1 MIEAVSN
8 SMPWIGLILGY
19 GFLTHGIILFNDGL
33 YWDGW
38 MLDVWQQHKDENSM
52 RRFFS
57 EVGMP
62 ILSLEHRILGRFAR
76 RQIAYRV
83 ISFASI
89 LIIAVSVFLIA
100 VYTSA
105 FDPLQAAMISLLLL
119 SYPAYAVTFD
129 GNVSLQYTL
138 KIALF
143 YMGCFF
149 AVTTISASDAAHIA
163 VFAVS
168 LILFFAAFNA
178 NSVLVYFWGFVL
190 FYTWLVYTRSPEGF
204 GTYESLKILSLAILP
219 FAYWITKETL
229 TPRHGYYKNY
239 NRIRF
244 TPFSVLQV
252 GLRAFRYGIDV
263 PMFKPILEFVA
274 SKHASL
280 VLSSVFLGLLAFDLG
295 KDLVAMP
302 MLEALQILA
311 AGYALVFL
319 AAAPFMLV
327 GQGSW
332 EGGWASKN
340 FMLFH
345 LPYALIV
352 FGWLQLVLH
361 SFSIVLIPIILF
373 ANALYIVKIHLLY
386 IAVSVK
392 DKALIRWLRANPQLN
407 SASVIKIRDS
417 HWIEYPFEGKSTMYR
432 PAYLSCMVKLVWP
445 ASRILAVLDNRVS
458 SEGRSLTA
466 GEIEEA
472 LERTTIRYSFAP
484 QVQPGPQYLVTIG
497 APADRFDAPK
507 FDRTFDEHGDVHPSK
522 QPAMVRMALE
532 YLYLKWFSP
541 HRLSTLFEN
550 HFSFCASKL

>member
-19 GFLTHGIILFNDGL
+19 GFLTHGIVLFNDGL

-62 ILSLEHRILGRFAR
+62 ILSLEHRILGRFPR
-76 RQIAYRV
+76 RQIAYR
-83 ISFASI
+83 
-89 LIIAVSVFLIA
+89 
-100 VYTSA
+100 
-105 FDPLQAAMISLLLL
+105 
-119 SYPAYAVTFD
+119 VTFD

-143 YMGCFF
+143 YVGCFF

-239 NRIRF
+239 NKIRF
-244 TPFSVLQV
+244 TPFSILQV

-280 VLSSVFLGLLAFDLG
+280 VLSSVFLGLLAFDLS

-302 MLEALQILA
+302 RLEALHILA
-311 AGYALVFL
+311 AGYALLFL

-327 GQGSW
+327 GQG
-332 EGGWASKN
+332 
-340 FMLFH
+340 
-345 LPYALIV
+345 P
-352 FGWLQLVLH
+352 
-361 SFSIVLIPIILF
+361 
-373 ANALYIVKIHLLY
+373 
-386 IAVSVK
+386 
-392 DKALIRWLRANPQLN
+392 
-407 SASVIKIRDS
+407 
-417 HWIEYPFEGKSTMYR
+417 
-432 PAYLSCMVKLVWP
+432 
-445 ASRILAVLDNRVS
+445 
-458 SEGRSLTA
+458 
-466 GEIEEA
+466 
-472 LERTTIRYSFAP
+472 
-484 QVQPGPQYLVTIG
+484 
-497 APADRFDAPK
+497 
-507 FDRTFDEHGDVHPSK
+507 
-522 QPAMVRMALE
+522 
-532 YLYLKWFSP
+532 
-541 HRLSTLFEN
+541 
-550 HFSFCASKL
+550 

>member
-1 MIEAVSN
+1 
-8 SMPWIGLILGY
+8 MP
-19 GFLTHGIILFNDGL
+19 NL
-33 YWDGW
+33 Y
-38 MLDVWQQHKDENSM
+38 
-52 RRFFS
+52 F
-57 EVGMP
+57 
-62 ILSLEHRILGRFAR
+62 EHRILGRLPQR
-76 RQIAYRV
+76 KMAYRM
-83 ISFASI
+83 ISLASI
-89 LIIAVSVFLIA
+89 LAIAVSVFLTA
-100 VYTSA
+100 VYTNA
-105 FDPLQAAMISLLLL
+105 FNPLQAAMISLLLL

-149 AVTTISASDAAHIA
+149 AVTTISASDAAHVA

-178 NSVLVYFWGFVL
+178 NSVLVYFWGFL
-190 FYTWLVYTRSPEGF
+190 LLYAWLAYTRSPEGL

-219 FAYWITKETL
+219 FAYWIMKETL

-244 TPFSVLQV
+244 TPFSILQV
-252 GLRAFRYGIDV
+252 GLRAFRFGVDV
-263 PMFKPILEFVA
+263 PMLKPILEFVA
-274 SKHASL
+274 SKNATL
-280 VLSSVFLGLLAFDLG
+280 VLSSIFLGLLALDLG

-302 MLEALQILA
+302 VLEALQILA
-311 AGYALVFL
+311 TGYALLFL

-352 FGWLQLVLH
+352 FGWLQLFPN
-361 SFSIVLIPIILF
+361 SFGIVLIPIILL
-373 ANALYIVKIHLLY
+373 ANALYILKIHLLY
-386 IAVSVK
+386 IAASVK
-392 DKALIRWLRANPQLN
+392 DKALIRWLTANPQLS

-417 HWIEYPFEGKSTMYR
+417 HWIEYPFERKSTMYW

-445 ASRILAVLDNRVS
+445 GSRILAVLDNWVS
-458 SEGRSLTA
+458 SGGRPLTS
-466 GEIEEA
+466 GEIEET

-507 FDRTFDEHGDVHPSK
+507 FDRTFDERGDVHPSK

-541 HRLSTLFEN
+541 HRLTRLFEE

>member
-1 MIEAVSN
+1 MIESN

-19 GFLTHGIILFNDGL
+19 GFLTHGIILLNDGL

-38 MLDVWQQHKDENSM
+38 MLEVWQQHKDENSM

-62 ILSLEHRILGRFAR
+62 NLYFEHRILGRLPQR
-76 RQIAYRV
+76 KMAYRM
-83 ISFASI
+83 ISLASI
-89 LIIAVSVFLIA
+89 LAIAVSVFLTA
-100 VYTSA
+100 VYTNA
-105 FDPLQAAMISLLLL
+105 FNPLQAAMISLLLL

-138 KIALF
+138 KITLF

-149 AVTTISASDAAHIA
+149 AVTTISASDAAHVA

-178 NSVLVYFWGFVL
+178 NSVLVYFWGFL
-190 FYTWLVYTRSPEGF
+190 LLYAWLAYTRSTEGL

-219 FAYWITKETL
+219 FAYWIMKETL

-244 TPFSVLQV
+244 TPFFILQV
-252 GLRAFRYGIDV
+252 GLRAFRFGVDV
-263 PMFKPILEFVA
+263 PMLKPILEFVA
-274 SKHASL
+274 SKNATL
-280 VLSSVFLGLLAFDLG
+280 VLSSIVLGLLALDLG

-302 MLEALQILA
+302 VLEALQILA
-311 AGYALVFL
+311 TGYALLFL

-352 FGWLQLVLH
+352 FGWLQLFPN
-361 SFSIVLIPIILF
+361 SFGIVLIPIILL
-373 ANALYIVKIHLLY
+373 ANALYILKIHLLY
-386 IAVSVK
+386 IAASVK
-392 DKALIRWLRANPQLN
+392 DKALIRWLTANPQL
-407 SASVIKIRDS
+407 SSVSVIKIRDS
-417 HWIEYPFEGKSTMYR
+417 HWIEYPFERKSTMYW

-445 ASRILAVLDNRVS
+445 GSRILAVLDNWVS
-458 SEGRSLTA
+458 SGGRPLTS
-466 GEIEEA
+466 GEIEET

-507 FDRTFDEHGDVHPSK
+507 FDRTFDERGDVHPSK

-541 HRLSTLFEN
+541 HRLTRLFEE

>member
-1 MIEAVSN
+1 
-8 SMPWIGLILGY
+8 MPWIGLILGY
-19 GFLTHGIILFNDGL
+19 GFLTHGVILLNDGL

-38 MLDVWQQHKDENSM
+38 MLEVWQQHKDKNSM

-62 ILSLEHRILGRFAR
+62 NLYFEHRILGRLPQR
-76 RQIAYRV
+76 KMAYRM
-83 ISFASI
+83 ISLASI
-89 LIIAVSVFLIA
+89 LAIAVSVFLTA
-100 VYTSA
+100 VYTNA
-105 FDPLQAAMISLLLL
+105 FNPLQAAMISLLLL

-138 KIALF
+138 KITLF

-149 AVTTISASDAAHIA
+149 AVTTISASDAAHVA

-178 NSVLVYFWGFVL
+178 NSVLVYFWGFL
-190 FYTWLVYTRSPEGF
+190 LLYAWLAYTRSPEGL

-219 FAYWITKETL
+219 FAYWIMKETL

-244 TPFSVLQV
+244 TPFSILQV
-252 GLRAFRYGIDV
+252 GLRAFRFGVDV
-263 PMFKPILEFVA
+263 PMLKPILEFVA
-274 SKHASL
+274 SKNATL
-280 VLSSVFLGLLAFDLG
+280 VLSSIFLGLLALDLG

-302 MLEALQILA
+302 VLEALQILA
-311 AGYALVFL
+311 TGYALLFL

-352 FGWLQLVLH
+352 FGWLQLFPN
-361 SFSIVLIPIILF
+361 SFGIVLIPIILL
-373 ANALYIVKIHLLY
+373 ANALYILKIHLLY
-386 IAVSVK
+386 IAASVK
-392 DKALIRWLRANPQLN
+392 DKALIRWLTANPQLS

-417 HWIEYPFEGKSTMYR
+417 HWIEYPFERKSTMYW

-445 ASRILAVLDNRVS
+445 GSRILAVLDNWVS
-458 SEGRSLTA
+458 SGGRPLTS
-466 GEIEEA
+466 GEIEET

-507 FDRTFDEHGDVHPSK
+507 FDRTFDERGDVHPSK

-541 HRLSTLFEN
+541 HRLTRLFEE

>member
-1 MIEAVSN
+1 MIESN

-19 GFLTHGIILFNDGL
+19 GFLTHGVILLNDGL

-38 MLDVWQQHKDENSM
+38 MLEVWQQHKDENSM

-62 ILSLEHRILGRFAR
+62 NLYFEHRILGRLPQR
-76 RQIAYRV
+76 KMAYRM
-83 ISFASI
+83 ISLASI
-89 LIIAVSVFLIA
+89 LAIAVSVFLTA
-100 VYTSA
+100 VYTNA
-105 FDPLQAAMISLLLL
+105 FNPVQAAMISLLLL

-149 AVTTISASDAAHIA
+149 AVTTISASDAAHVA

-178 NSVLVYFWGFVL
+178 NSVLVYFWGFL
-190 FYTWLVYTRSPEGF
+190 LLYAWLAYTRSPEAL

-219 FAYWITKETL
+219 FAYWIMKETL

-244 TPFSVLQV
+244 TPFSILQV
-252 GLRAFRYGIDV
+252 GLRAFRFGVDV
-263 PMFKPILEFVA
+263 PMLKPILEFVA
-274 SKHASL
+274 SKNATL
-280 VLSSVFLGLLAFDLG
+280 VLSSIFLGLLALDLG

-302 MLEALQILA
+302 VLEALQILA
-311 AGYALVFL
+311 TGYALVFL

-345 LPYALIV
+345 LPYALVV

-361 SFSIVLIPIILF
+361 SFSIALLPIILF
-373 ANALYIVKIHLLY
+373 ANALYIVKVHLLY
-386 IAVSVK
+386 IAVSAK
-392 DKALIRWLRANPQLN
+392 DKALIRWLAANPQLS

-417 HWIEYPFEGKSTMYR
+417 HWIEYPFERKSTMYQ
-432 PAYLSCMVKLVWP
+432 PAYLSCMIKLVWP
-445 ASRILAVLDNRVS
+445 GSRILAVMDNWVA
-458 SEGRSLTA
+458 SEGRSLTSD
-466 GEIEEA
+466 EIEDA
-472 LERTTIRYSFAP
+472 LEKTTIRYSFAP
-484 QVQPGPQYLVTIG
+484 QVQPGPQYLITIE
-497 APADRFDAPK
+497 APSDRFDASK
-507 FDRTFDEHGDVHPSK
+507 FDRTLDEHGDVHPSK
-522 QPAMVRMALE
+522 QPAMARMALE
-532 YLYLKWFSP
+532 YMYLKWFSP
-541 HRLSTLFEN
+541 DGLGRLFED
-550 HFSFCASKL
+550 HFSFRSSKL

>member
-1 MIEAVSN
+1 MIETVST

-38 MLDVWQQHKDENSM
+38 MLEVWQKNRDRNSM
-52 RRFFS
+52 HRFFS

-62 ILSLEHRILGRFAR
+62 NLYFEHWILGRFPR
-76 RQIAYRV
+76 HQIAYRV
-83 ISFASI
+83 ISLTSI
-89 LIIAVSVFLIA
+89 LIIAICVFLTA
-100 VYTSA
+100 VYTNA
-105 FDPLQAAMISLLLL
+105 LNPLQATMISLLLL
-119 SYPAYAVTFD
+119 SYPAYAVTFES
-129 GNVSLQYTL
+129 NVSLQYTL

-143 YMGCFF
+143 YTGCFF
-149 AVTTISASDAAHIA
+149 AVTTLSGSDAAGIA
-163 VFAVS
+163 A
-168 LILFFAAFNA
+168 FAASVVLFLAAFSA
-178 NSVLVYFWGFVL
+178 NSVLVYFLGFLL
-190 FYTWLVYTRSPEGF
+190 FYAWLVYTRSPEGF
-204 GTYESLKILSLAILP
+204 GTLESLKTLSLATLP
-219 FAYWITKETL
+219 FAYWVMKETL

-244 TPFSVLQV
+244 TPFSILQV
-252 GLRAFRYGIDV
+252 GLRAFRFGIDV
-263 PMFKPILEFVA
+263 PMFKPVLEFVA

-295 KDLVAMP
+295 KDLVAVP

-386 IAVSVK
+386 IAVSFK
-392 DKALIRWLRANPQLN
+392 DKALIRWLRANPQLS

-417 HWIEYPFEGKSTMYR
+417 HWIDYPLEGKSTIYR

-458 SEGRSLTA
+458 SGGRSLTA

-484 QVQPGPQYLVTIG
+484 QVQSGPQYLVTIG
-497 APADRFDAPK
+497 APADSFDAPK
-507 FDRTFDEHGDVHPSK
+507 FDRTFDERGDVHPSK
-522 QPAMVRMALE
+522 QPAMIRMALE
-532 YLYLKWFSP
+532 YLYLKWFSRD
-541 HRLSTLFEN
+541 RLGRLFEN
-550 HFSFCASKL
+550 QFSFY